1 VRVVT
6 RNVFVRVH
14 ERVGLLSSNSPCAG
28 ALDFDASEV
37 ATRQGRE
44 GWYEG
49 VGDQARTATKEGMK
63 EPERE

>member
-1 VRVVT
+1 LKSR
-6 RNVFVRVH
+6 R
-14 ERVGLLSSNSPCAG
+14 PCAVVI
-28 ALDFDASEV
+28 DFGVSEA

-49 VGDQARTATKEGMK
+49 VGDQTRTANEEEREK